1 MCIQAFWTEISADR
15 LNTVLDDL
23 LEELKITK
31 RQRIRE
37 IMKRPEQETLIQS
50 SQNREDKVFRVH
62 VISNG
67 DPPQDPRGG
76 FVLFAPHFGVYAE
89 SGIVMKATKAE
100 VQFSTSAFVI
110 LYRNSA
116 LFAVRL
122 LRTWRAAALSKT
134 PRRAAAYPDLDAHGA
149 YVRRVPKVPVPQCPY
164 LAGLSTAVQ
173 LFDFQLLPRQ
183 AIVHLAAQL
192 LQR

>member
-67 DPPQDPRGG
+67 YPPQDPRGG
-76 FVLFAPHFGVYAE
+76 FVLFAPHFGVHAE

-110 LYRNSA
+110 L
-116 LFAVRL
+116 
-122 LRTWRAAALSKT
+122 
-134 PRRAAAYPDLDAHGA
+134 
-149 YVRRVPKVPVPQCPY
+149 
-164 LAGLSTAVQ
+164 
-173 LFDFQLLPRQ
+173 
-183 AIVHLAAQL
+183 
-192 LQR
+192 